1 MPADEKEYNGF
12 LLDQLHALQRIEKI
26 AKKIGNEELL
36 EALEEE
42 KMTILVNPEIVL
54 QISGFYS
61 SIIRTHLA
69 DGVACHL
76 MTPVRL
82 HSRP

>member
-1 MPADEKEYNGF
+1 MKS
-12 LLDQLHALQRIEKI
+12 
-26 AKKIGNEELL
+26 AKRKTIMIDGVRYYAERL
-36 EALEEE
+36 
-42 KMTILVNPEIVL
+42 TILVNPEIVL

-61 SIIRTHLA
+61 SIIRTHFA

>member
-1 MPADEKEYNGF
+1 MS
-12 LLDQLHALQRIEKI
+12 L
-26 AKKIGNEELL
+26 
-36 EALEEE
+36 
-42 KMTILVNPEIVL
+42 TILVNPEIVL

>member
-1 MPADEKEYNGF
+1 MSILVWGGF
-12 LLDQLHALQRIEKI
+12 LFYRAV
-26 AKKIGNEELL
+26 A
-36 EALEEE
+36 
-42 KMTILVNPEIVL
+42 ILVNPEIVL